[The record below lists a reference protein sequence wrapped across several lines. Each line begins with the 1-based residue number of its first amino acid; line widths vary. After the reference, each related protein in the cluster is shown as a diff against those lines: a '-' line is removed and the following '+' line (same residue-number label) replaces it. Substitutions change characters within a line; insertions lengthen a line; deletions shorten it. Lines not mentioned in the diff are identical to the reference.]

1 MVLLFLE
8 QVFGDEQ
15 REIRVFMPCRLK
27 ARIKFMLHKFP
38 HGVTVGFYDHAALNL
53 GIVNHVGLQNDVR
66 VPLRKI
72 FGSGRDMRN
81 EFFFLFC
88 HCNTSSVVIN
98 ISVKNNKSI

>member
-1 MVLLFLE
+1 MVFLFLE

-27 ARIKFMLHKFP
+27 ARIKFMLHKLP

-53 GIVNHVGLQNDVR
+53 GIVNHVGLQNDIR

-88 HCNTSSVVIN
+88 H
-98 ISVKNNKSI
+98 